1 MLDLGARGEPL
12 HSATRL
18 PCASV
23 PAQATIAWMEKE
35 VRKTNN
41 SELTSK
47 AHNSTSLEVRELKD
61 ELSDVELN
69 TVNGGGDTVSPYLWV

>member
-1 MLDLGARGEPL
+1 
-12 HSATRL
+12 
-18 PCASV
+18 
-23 PAQATIAWMEKE
+23 MEKE
-35 VRKTNN
+35 VRKIND

-69 TVNGGGDTVSPYLWV
+69 IVNGGGDTLSPYLWV